1 MVSGTRENNKR
12 EKNPGRKLGDYK
24 VTNSREDVVSDTK
37 CSQKVRD
44 NEELT
49 PSSLFLTGEGCH

>member
-1 MVSGTRENNKR
+1 MVSGTREKNKR

-37 CSQKVRD
+37 YSQKVKD
-44 NEELT
+44 NEELN
-49 PSSLFLTGEGCH
+49 SFQLID